1 MKNLYKSIFQFFT
14 VGNLR
19 SIKLKKNILGSFF
32 AKGLSIIVG
41 FLLIRIALEYLDQTR
56 FGIWLV
62 IASFLHWVSF
72 FDIGLGNGLRN
83 KLSEAL
89 AVEDIKLA
97 KTYVSTAYASVTLLI
112 SIACLLFIV
121 ANQFINWNAVV
132 NSPIDLQS
140 ELTLISYIVFVLF
153 FLRLILKLVGSVLF
167 ALQLPAI
174 ANLIAPLGHL
184 IAVVTI
190 FFLNLST
197 KGTLIN
203 LALAMSLSPIIVL
216 IVFTLFIYKKKF
228 SELAPSL
235 AFIDFRYAKIL
246 LNLGS
251 KFFYIRISLLIL
263 HQSSNII
270 IAQFFGPKEVIPYQ
284 ASYRLFSSINM
295 LFMIIMAPFWSVFT
309 EAYTKQEFVW
319 IKKSINKLKKVWLLF
334 VLGAIVLVLISPWI
348 YSFWLGNEINIPFEL
363 SALMALYFLLL
374 TYGGIY
380 NMFINGVGKI
390 KLQSISVFVG
400 ALLFLA
406 STFFFIKVLDL
417 GVISLVLGLTVA
429 NFYSPFIAPLHYK
442 KLITKTAK
450 GIWQK

>member
-1 MKNLYKSIFQFFT
+1 MRNLYKTILDFFT
-14 VGNLR
+14 IGNLR

-32 AKGLSIIVG
+32 AKGLSIAVG
-41 FLLIRIALEYLDQTR
+41 FLLVRIAIEYLDQTR
-56 FGIWLV
+56 YGIWLV

-89 AVEDIKLA
+89 ATDDLKLA
-97 KTYVSTAYASVTLLI
+97 KTYVSTAYASITILI
-112 SIACLLFIV
+112 SIASLLFIF
-121 ANQFINWNAVV
+121 ANQFINWNSVV

-140 ELTLISYIVFVLF
+140 ELTLISYIVFMLF

-203 LALAMSLSPIIVL
+203 LALAMSLSPVIVL
-216 IVFTLFIYKKKF
+216 LVFTLFIYKKKF
-228 SELAPSL
+228 RELAPSL
-235 AFIDFRYAKIL
+235 VFIDFKYAKIL

-251 KFFYIRISLLIL
+251 KFFFIRISLLIM

-284 ASYRLFSSINM
+284 VSYRLFSSINM

-319 IKKSINKLKKVWLLF
+319 IKRSIKKLKKIWLLF
-334 VLGAIVLVLISPWI
+334 VFGAIMLVIISPWL
-348 YSFWLGNEINIPFEL
+348 YKVWLGDQVEVPFAL

-400 ALLFLA
+400 AILYLV
-406 STFFFIKVLDL
+406 STFFFIEVLDL
-417 GVISLVLGLTVA
+417 GVISLVLGLTIA
-429 NFYSPFIAPLHYK
+429 NFYHPIIAPLQFK
-442 KLITKTAK
+442 KIINNKAK
-450 GIWQK
+450 GIWNK